1 MNAPPLFRRRLWL
14 GLPVGLLALAGCGH
28 SPPVQLYR
36 LRSEPPQPFAPP
48 PPSAERWQL
57 LQPVRLPEYLDRE
70 AILLPQGA
78 SGVLALSGHRWA
90 ESLRDAVPRLLRQDL
105 ALLLGEGQVAGT
117 PLPPGWMPT
126 RLLRVELLALEAE
139 AGAGPQAVR
148 LQARWTVGDPAG
160 QRPPR
165 TLTASLRA
173 PAAGTSI
180 DDLVA
185 AHRLALWELAQRI
198 AAGG

>member
-1 MNAPPLFRRRLWL
+1 MNALPRRRPLL
-14 GLPVGLLALAGCGH
+14 LALLALPALAGCGQ

-36 LRSEPPQPFAPP
+36 LRAEPPQPFTPP

-57 LQPVRLPEYLDRE
+57 LQPVRLPDYLDRE
-70 AILLPQGA
+70 AILLPQGR

-105 ALLLGEGQVAGT
+105 ALLLGEAQVAGS
-117 PLPPGWMPT
+117 PLPPGWTPT
-126 RLLRVELLALEAE
+126 RLLRVELLALEADADT
-139 AGAGPQAVR
+139 AGAAQAVR
-148 LQARWTVGDPAG
+148 WRARWSVSDPTG
-160 QRPPR
+160 QRPPQMQV
-165 TLTASLRA
+165 AELRV
-173 PAAGTSI
+173 PAAGASI

-185 AHRLALWELAQRI
+185 AHRQALWELARRI

>member
-1 MNAPPLFRRRLWL
+1 MHSLPRRRLL
-14 GLPVGLLALAGCGH
+14 PGLLALLALAGCGH

-57 LQPVRLPEYLDRE
+57 LQPVRLPDYLDRE
-70 AILLPQGA
+70 ALLLPQGR

-105 ALLLGEGQVAGT
+105 ALLLGEGQVAVS
-117 PLPPGWMPT
+117 PLPPGWAPT
-126 RLLRVELLALEAE
+126 RLLRVELLALEAD
-139 AGAGPQAVR
+139 ADRQAVR
-148 LQARWTVGDPAG
+148 LQARWTLGDPAG
-160 QRPPR
+160 QRPPQ
-165 TLTASLRA
+165 TLSASLRA
-173 PAAGTSI
+173 PAAGASI

-185 AHRLALWELAQRI
+185 AHRQALWDLARRI

>member
-1 MNAPPLFRRRLWL
+1 MNALLLRRRRLLL
-14 GLPVGLLALAGCGH
+14 GPPLSLLALSGCGH

-36 LRSEPPQPFAPP
+36 LRSEPPQPVASLP

-57 LQPVRLPEYLDRE
+57 LQPVRLPDYLDRE
-70 AILLPQGA
+70 AILLPQGH

-105 ALLLGEGQVAGT
+105 ALLLGEAQVAGS
-117 PLPPGWMPT
+117 PLPPGWTPT

-139 AGAGPQAVR
+139 ADRSAVR
-148 LQARWTVGDPAG
+148 LQARWTVSDPAG
-160 QRPPR
+160 QRPPQ
-165 TLTASLRA
+165 TLGATLRA
-173 PAAGTSI
+173 PAAGASI
-180 DDLVA
+180 DELVA
-185 AHRLALWELAQRI
+185 AHRLALWALARRI